1 MTHSFVRPSEVIGRD
16 SEKKEIDDLLLQQGD
31 NQSGNNKNVFVIP
44 IVGIGGLGKTTLAKL
59 LYNDERVVRN
69 FELRTWVYVSVEF
82 DIIRLTKEILCS
94 ALDTEISDKL
104 SIDQLQGKLRDALKD
119 KKFLLVLDDV
129 WIDDRVKWSEFRD
142 VLIDGAK
149 LGSKILVT
157 TRNISV
163 ASVMATVRTYINL
176 KGLSYEHCSLFV
188 KCAFVEDDEKKHP
201 NPFEGKDIVRKCG
214 GVPLAVRN
222 LGSC

>member
-1 MTHSFVRPSEVIGRD
+1 M
-16 SEKKEIDDLLLQQGD
+16 
-31 NQSGNNKNVFVIP
+31 
-44 IVGIGGLGKTTLAKL
+44 GIGGLGKTTLAKL

-69 FELRTWVYVSVEF
+69 FELRMWVYVSVDF

-104 SIDQLQGKLRDALKD
+104 SIDQLHGKLRKALKD

-163 ASVMATVRTYINL
+163 ASVMGTVRTYINL
-176 KGLSYEHCSLFV
+176 KGLSYEHCAGLY
-188 KCAFVEDDEKKHP
+188 
-201 NPFEGKDIVRKCG
+201 
-214 GVPLAVRN
+214 L
-222 LGSC
+222 